1 VRRLSSTGVA
11 HTGRARAMGMAFAPL
26 VMSWD
31 RLGRCSNCNIC
42 NHRLGPLFR
51 VEKSVTPPLGEAHA
65 PIV

>member
-1 VRRLSSTGVA
+1 MLEE
-11 HTGRARAMGMAFAPL
+11 RAMGMAFAPL

-31 RLGRCSNCNIC
+31 RLRRCSNCNIC

-65 PIV
+65 PIA